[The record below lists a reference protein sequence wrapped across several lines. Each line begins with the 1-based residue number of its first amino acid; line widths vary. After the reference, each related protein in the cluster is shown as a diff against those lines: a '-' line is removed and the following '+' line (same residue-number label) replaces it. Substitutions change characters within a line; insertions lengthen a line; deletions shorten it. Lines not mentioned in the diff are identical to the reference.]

1 MRPSPSS
8 QAGRFPHRS
17 VLTNGGALVVVAA
30 RAAQRAPTEADADL
44 VDALGLIG
52 QLLDQMVPGQKPRQP
67 EKPKVDIGYRPVGFE
82 EKPLDWMTF

>member
-1 MRPSPSS
+1 MLLWAEGLPAADAVPAAA
-8 QAGRFPHRS
+8 AGVAEPCDGDALS
-17 VLTNGGALVVVAA
+17 NGTIGDV
-30 RAAQRAPTEADADL
+30 DADL